1 MKTVPRRPSYSL
13 KIKAKDQLK
22 FVTDSYKAREKLGD
36 VFKCRWGK
44 SPNIHG
50 PFPANQRG
58 GR

>member
-22 FVTDSYKAREKLGD
+22 FATATYKARESLGD
-36 VFKCRWGK
+36 VSKCRWGK
-44 SPNIHG
+44 SPAIHG
-50 PFPANQRG
+50 DYPQNQRG